1 MKKILFYT
9 FLICFV
15 RAYSQKQASNWY
27 FGDFAGINFDTN
39 TGTVTALTDGQL
51 RTDEGCTSISD
62 DDGNLLFYTDGITVY
77 NIDTAG
83 NHQVMDNG
91 DFLFGNPSSTQSAI
105 IIPKPDNPNIYYIFT
120 QGTTFTSQQD
130 FGFRYSEVDMSL
142 NGGLGAVTRMKN
154 ERLLYKASEKLGA
167 VLKDCE
173 SGNIYVVTLAASDAQ
188 TNPNAVDNNNTTFY
202 VYEVSNTGV
211 NLSGSYNTGRTINE
225 RRGYLKISPDGTKL
239 VAANIRDGL
248 LLYDFDVTDGS
259 IAFNQQ
265 ININSTGL
273 NGATFPYGIEFSSNS
288 QVLYVS
294 TYNDFSGN
302 GDNNPS
308 NHRSALLQYDVSLNN
323 PADLN
328 ASQTNVE
335 IKQGYRSALQ
345 LGPDS
350 KIYKTESSTYNNGLP
365 NLSTIELP
373 NIVGTD
379 CTYLPNT
386 VSLNGRNGRQGLPPF
401 IASYFS
407 EKIDITSGAAESNNL
422 SLCAGDT
429 FTLIAESIPG
439 ATYTWTLDGN
449 PLPTPTPPN
458 ELFLNTG
465 GNYTVFIEIPSN
477 DCESKEGQ
485 AIVTF
490 YDVPVANT
498 ALKLD
503 ACSDDLTTDFDL
515 TVRDADILGTQDP
528 SIYEVHYFE
537 SQLDAENNE
546 NEIMGL
552 FTNTLNPTPIF
563 ARIHNKNNPNCYDT
577 TSFEVEVFI
586 TPTANPITDQIW
598 CDDATDGDAT
608 NGQTDIDLLSFN
620 PMFLDTQ
627 SPIDFSVSYHTSQAN
642 ANSGMSPLPDTYYN
656 QTAFQEEIFVRVE
669 NVLNSDCFNT
679 TSFNVVV
686 NPLPPA
692 FNSSLIQ
699 CDEDANQD
707 GRTAFNLDEAFD
719 ALSGNSTTVSIEYY
733 DNQTDANSGSD
744 MLAPLGYVNTSN
756 PEVVIAK
763 IIDNTTLCYSL
774 VELSLEVSTT
784 QINNYQAPEV
794 CDELD
799 SEDGINTFDLNEIT
813 VAIQQDNTIT
823 FPVTYYENYNDAL
836 LEQNVLTTPFN
847 NTIPYNQ
854 TIYSR
859 VENNN
864 ACYGIGE
871 VTLTIN
877 PRPQL
882 EADETV
888 LYCLNTFPDTISL
901 EAGILND
908 SANNYTYAWS
918 SGQTT
923 STIAINEIGNYTV
936 TATNN
941 SGCTQTRTITVEPSN
956 IATIESITIR
966 DALRGNNTITVI
978 VSGEGEYEYALF
990 DVDGLLYASYQ
1001 TSNEFTNVD
1010 PGIYTVSIR
1019 DVKNN
1024 CGVVDDMV
1032 SVIGFPNVFTPNG
1045 DGTNDTWNVQGVTAL
1060 FQPSTRVQ
1068 IFNRYGKLLKELSP
1082 LNGGWDGT
1090 YNGEIMPN
1098 DDYWFTVKLQDGRIF
1113 KSHFTLKR

>member
-1 MKKILFYT
+1 MDHIAIQMKKILFYT
-9 FLICFV
+9 FLLCFV
-15 RAYSQKQASNWY
+15 GVYGQQQASNWY
-27 FGDFAGINFDTN
+27 FGENAGIQFAAD
-39 TGTVTALTDGQL
+39 GTVSALNDGQL
-51 RTDEGCTSISD
+51 NTVEGCSSISD
-62 DDGNLLFYTDGITVY
+62 NNGNLLFYTDGSLVY
-77 NIDTAG
+77 NREHRIM
-83 NHQVMDNG
+83 VNG
-91 DFLFGNPSSTQSAI
+91 SGLLGDLSSSQSAI
-105 IIPKPDNPNIYYIFT
+105 VVPKPDNSDIYYIFT
-120 QGTTFTSQQD
+120 VGSNQSLTGLK
-130 FGFRYSEVDMSL
+130 YSIVDMTLDS
-142 NGGLGAVTRMKN
+142 GRGAITRKN
-154 ERLLYKASEKLGA
+154 TNLLSQCAEKIAA

-173 SGNIYVVTLAASDAQ
+173 TGAIWVIGLSDFNGTSTIGINTFHAFEVTD
-188 TNPNAVDNNNTTFY
+188 
-202 VYEVSNTGV
+202 TGV
-211 NLSGSYNTGRTINE
+211 NATAVKSTFNLLNITDL
-225 RRGYLKISPDGTKL
+225 RGYLKISPDGTK
-239 VAANIRDGL
+239 VACANVDNGL
-248 LLYDFDVTDGS
+248 YLFDFDVTTGMLSNYQRLNISGS
-259 IAFNQQ
+259 NNQ
-265 ININSTGL
+265 
-273 NGATFPYGIEFSSNS
+273 PYGAEFSPNSQLLYVTASNDYFEAGDDNPNAHQSKLIQFDMTAANISNS
-288 QVLYVS
+288 AITL
-294 TYNDFSGN
+294 
-302 GDNNPS
+302 DN
-308 NHRSALLQYDVSLNN
+308 R
-323 PADLN
+323 N
-328 ASQTNVE
+328 A
-335 IKQGYRSALQ
+335 YRSALQ
-345 LGPDS
+345 LGPNG
-350 KIYKTESSTYNNGLP
+350 KIYRTTSETYVLGLP
-365 NLSTIELP
+365 FLSVINNP
-373 NIVGTD
+373 NEIGLACNYV
-379 CTYLPNT
+379 NNAI
-386 VSLNGRNGRQGLPPF
+386 SLGQNNSTQGLPPF
-401 IASYFS
+401 IASFFT
-407 EKIDITSGAAESNNL
+407 EKIDIIGNGTETTFL
-422 SLCAGDT
+422 PLCTGDS
-429 FTLIAESIPG
+429 FTLIADEIPG
-439 ATYTWTLDGN
+439 ATYVWTKDRVTLAETDFD
-449 PLPTPTPPN
+449 LVIN
-458 ELFLNTG
+458 EAGLYNLVIDLNNG
-465 GNYTVFIEIPSN
+465 
-477 DCESKEGQ
+477 DCNRLEGEALVQ
-485 AIVTF
+485 YF
-490 YDVPVANT
+490 DVPIANN
-498 ALKLD
+498 APKINF
-503 ACSDDLTTDFDL
+503 CNSDLTANIDL
-515 TVRDADILGTQDP
+515 TVRDSDILGTQDP

-563 ARIHNKNNPNCYDT
+563 ARIQNKNNPNCYDT

-586 TPTANPITDQIW
+586 APTANPITDQIW

-627 SPIDFSVSYHTSQAN
+627 SPTDFSVSYHTSQAN

-744 MLAPLGYVNTSN
+744 MLDPLGYVNTSN

-836 LEQNVLTTPFN
+836 LEQNALNTPFN

-901 EAGILND
+901 EAGILNN

>member
-15 RAYSQKQASNWY
+15 GVYGQQQASNWY
-27 FGDFAGINFDTN
+27 FGENAGIQFAAD
-39 TGTVTALTDGQL
+39 GTVSALNDGQL
-51 RTDEGCTSISD
+51 NTVEGCSSISD
-62 DDGNLLFYTDGITVY
+62 NNGNLLFYTDGSLVY
-77 NIDTAG
+77 NSEHNIM
-83 NHQVMDNG
+83 VNG
-91 DFLFGNPSSTQSAI
+91 TGLLGDLSSSQSAI
-105 IIPKPDNPNIYYIFT
+105 VVPKPDDSTIYYIFT
-120 QGTTFTSQQD
+120 VGSNQSFT
-130 FGFRYSEVDMSL
+130 GLKYSIVDMTLDS
-142 NGGLGAVTRMKN
+142 GRGEITVKN
-154 ERLLYKASEKLGA
+154 VNLLSQCAEKIAA

-173 SGNIYVVTLAASDAQ
+173 TGAIWVIGLSDINGTSTARMDTFHAFEVTD
-188 TNPNAVDNNNTTFY
+188 
-202 VYEVSNTGV
+202 TGV
-211 NLSGSYNTGRTINE
+211 NPIAVKSTFNRLNISDS
-225 RRGYLKISPDGTKL
+225 RGYLKLSPDGSK
-239 VAANIRDGL
+239 VACASMSNGL
-248 LLYDFDVTDGS
+248 DLFDFDVTTGMLS
-259 IAFNQQ
+259 NSARITIPG
-265 ININSTGL
+265 INNR
-273 NGATFPYGIEFSSNS
+273 PYGAEFSPTSEI
-288 QVLYVS
+288 LYVTAS
-294 TYNDFSGN
+294 NDFFGN
-302 GDNNPS
+302 GDTNPS
-308 NHRSALLQYDVSLNN
+308 SHQSVLLQYDLTAGDISNSAFILDSRN
-323 PADLN
+323 
-328 ASQTNVE
+328 
-335 IKQGYRSALQ
+335 GYRSALQ
-345 LGPDS
+345 LGPDG
-350 KIYKTESSTYNNGLP
+350 KIYRTTSETYSRGLP
-365 NLSTIELP
+365 FLSVINNP
-373 NIVGTD
+373 NILGTD
-379 CTYLPNT
+379 CNF
-386 VSLNGRNGRQGLPPF
+386 VNNAISLGQNNSTQGLPPF
-401 IASYFS
+401 IASFFT
-407 EKIDITSGAAESNNL
+407 EKIDIIGNGNETTFL
-422 SLCAGDT
+422 PLCTGDT
-429 FTLIAESIPG
+429 YTLISDNIPG
-439 ATYTWTLDGN
+439 ATYIWTKDEN
-449 PLPTPTPPN
+449 PLPEADFDLIIN
-458 ELFLNTG
+458 DAGIYRVLIDLNNG
-465 GNYTVFIEIPSN
+465 
-477 DCESKEGQ
+477 DCNRLEGE
-485 AIVTF
+485 AIVEYF
-490 YDVPVANT
+490 DIPIANPAGKLNVCND
-498 ALKLD
+498 ALSAD
-503 ACSDDLTTDFDL
+503 IDL
-515 TVRDADILGTQDP
+515 TVRDANILGTQNP
-528 SIYEVHYFE
+528 SVYEVHYFE

-546 NEIMGL
+546 NEITGL

-586 TPTANPITDQIW
+586 TPTANPIPDQIW

-627 SPIDFSVSYHTSQAN
+627 SPTDFSVSYHTSQAN

-707 GRTAFNLDEAFD
+707 GRTAFNLDEAFG

-744 MLAPLGYVNTSN
+744 MLDPLGYVNTSN

-774 VELSLEVSTT
+774 AELSLEVSTT

-836 LEQNVLTTPFN
+836 LEQNALTTPFN

-956 IATIESITIR
+956 IATIESITVR

-990 DVDGLLYASYQ
+990 DGDGLLYTSYQ
-1001 TSNEFTNVD
+1001 TSNEFNNVD

-1032 SVIGFPNVFTPNG
+1032 SVIGFPNVFTPNS